1 MEDLTPQPSTTR
13 PWWSMLNFNNCCR
26 PEDDAEEDD
35 KNYTYS
41 TKKSNTLKVITDDGK
56 VDETSR
62 VDTPMT
68 ACSDGSSGEF
78 IYDGCLLCLWLYHT
92 PATFYALS
100 CDQ

>member
-1 MEDLTPQPSTTR
+1 
-13 PWWSMLNFNNCCR
+13 MLNFNNCCR
-26 PEDDAEEDD
+26 PEDDSEEDD

-41 TKKSNTLKVITDDGK
+41 TKKSTTTLKVITDDGK

-78 IYDGCLLCLWLYHT
+78 IYDGCL
-92 PATFYALS
+92 
-100 CDQ
+100 